1 MRLTPAV
8 TEEEALAWLTTEA
21 RSRWGDVSAE
31 LSAAL
36 RSLAKAMAAVSNVS
50 LPEDVEP

>member
-1 MRLTPAV
+1 MRLRPAV
-8 TEEEALAWLTTEA
+8 TEEEAFAWLTAEA
-21 RSRWGDVSAE
+21 RARWTEVSDE